1 MICRAG
7 ARFRVLV
14 SSSSGLCYPVH
25 SLVQGL
31 CTKCAIEGLCVPH
44 CPRAEGT
51 VSERHDGPVVCLP
64 PPPGSVPTDGAN
76 GKRRDDVCLPE
87 GDSRYRGCETREG
100 SGLGGGTSWKSV
112 ISFEKSTLDL
122 PWRGQWGGQTSGQEK
137 MQSP

>member
-14 SSSSGLCYPVH
+14 SLSSGLCYPVH

-51 VSERHDGPVVCLP
+51 VSERHDGPVVCP
-64 PPPGSVPTDGAN
+64 PSPPELLFQLMGQMANEGMTYACQRATHATEDVKPGKGVGSEGAPV
-76 GKRRDDVCLPE
+76 GRV
-87 GDSRYRGCETREG
+87 
-100 SGLGGGTSWKSV
+100 
-112 ISFEKSTLDL
+112 
-122 PWRGQWGGQTSGQEK
+122 
-137 MQSP
+137 